1 MLSPKNNM
9 TTSNENTKDKVWV
22 VVPAAGSGRR
32 MGSEIPKQY
41 LSLMGK
47 TVLELTLTRLLQV
60 NSVTGITLVI
70 SPDDLLFST
79 LALAKNPIVNT
90 TSGGRERSDSVL
102 AGLNSLQMKA
112 ALSDWVLVH
121 DAARCCIRVDV
132 INRMLNELKDS
143 GVGGILGVP
152 VSDTLKRVNHVSQI
166 ESTLDRSQVWQA
178 QTPQLFRYGL
188 LKKALEYA
196 LDRQCPITD
205 EASAIELLGYDVN
218 MCMGHYDN
226 IKITHPDD
234 LALAEM
240 FLVRQEKQQLS

>member
-1 MLSPKNNM
+1 MTVTNN
-9 TTSNENTKDKVWV
+9 KRADKVVDKVWII
-22 VVPAAGSGRR
+22 VPAAGSGRR
-32 MGSEIPKQY
+32 MGSERPKQY
-41 LSLMGK
+41 LSLMGETVIEK
-47 TVLELTLTRLLQV
+47 TLNRLLAV
-60 NSVTGITLVI
+60 NRAAGITVAI
-70 SPDDLLFST
+70 SSDDLFFST
-79 LALAKNPIVNT
+79 LPVAKNPIVNT
-90 TSGGRERSDSVL
+90 TSGGSERSDSVL
-102 AGLNSLQMKA
+102 AGLKSLQIKA

-132 INRMLNELKDS
+132 INHMLSELKDS

-152 VSDTLKRVNHVSQI
+152 VSDTLKQVNHDSQI
-166 ESTLDRSQVWQA
+166 ESTLDRSQIWQA

-196 LDRQCPITD
+196 LDRQYPITD
-205 EASAIELLGYDVN
+205 EASAIELLGYDVK

-240 FLVRQEKQQLS
+240 LLMRQKERKE